1 MRAFIQPAKIMTI
14 EKPKVLIVDDL
25 PANRIA
31 MRKLLNRLNC
41 EVVEAGSGNEA
52 LTCCINQDFAM
63 VLLDVN
69 MPEMD
74 GYEVARL
81 LKDEP
86 TTQHIP
92 VIFVTAAH
100 EDMEHQLR
108 GYRTGAVDYIQK
120 PVDDLILLSKARV
133 FIDLYNNRQWARYE
147 LERSEA
153 LRQTSAEN
161 EARFRQALMDAP
173 IPIMLYAD
181 DGKIILLSHVWTELT
196 GYTLNNMSTV
206 VDWFSK
212 KLTLSEG
219 IQETVDQPVIASDSL
234 NFEEF
239 QFLTQDGQCLIW
251 IIHQSSLAPLTD
263 GRQLTV
269 LMAIDVTERKQ
280 NEIALKQYQDHLEE
294 EIQQR
299 TADLVLA
306 RNAAE
311 AANKAKSVFL
321 ANMSHE
327 LRTPLN
333 AILGFSSMILK
344 DAQLPENQ
352 LRNLEIINRSG
363 EHLLSLINDV
373 LEMAKIEAGRI
384 QFEEAQFDLGS
395 MIRDV
400 ADMMSVRAQ
409 DKGLA
414 LLIDQSSEFPRFIVG
429 DEARLRQILINL
441 IGNALKFTQ
450 QGGVTLRLGIKQ
462 DPNAQLLIE
471 VEDSGFGISPEN
483 QRHIFEPFVQLGEQ
497 GDGKGTGLGLT
508 ITRQFVRLMGGHISL
523 ESTLGKGSLFRIDL
537 PLREVKE
544 NDLIKSKETSRG
556 EVVSLAPG
564 QPAYRVL
571 IVEDQLENQLLL
583 TQLMECIGISTKIA
597 KNGKEGVELFQS
609 WHPHLIWMDRRMP
622 LMDGIQAA
630 QAIRLLP
637 EGKAV
642 KIVAVTASAFM
653 EQRDEMLQAG
663 MDDFVRKPYRS
674 SEIYECLSRQLGV
687 TYIYDGVAE
696 PQEQDMPLTPE
707 MLSALPDELRKDLL
721 DALESLDSEDI
732 DSIIQQIANYDQPLQ
747 KALTNLAESFDY
759 SAILKA
765 LRECR

>member
-1 MRAFIQPAKIMTI
+1 MTI

>member
-1 MRAFIQPAKIMTI
+1 MTI

-25 PANRIA
+25 PANRLA

-384 QFEEAQFDLGS
+384 QLEEAQFDLGS

-544 NDLIKSKETSRG
+544 NDLIKSKETSHG

-583 TQLMECIGISTKIA
+583 TQLMECIGISTQIA

-687 TYIYDGVAE
+687 TYIYDGVSE

-707 MLSALPDELRKDLL
+707 MLSALPDEVRKDLL